1 MKKRY
6 LILAIALI
14 ISTFINLSAQTD
26 SVNVTFKV
34 DMSVQKQLG
43 NFKPD
48 APDNHKILL
57 KGTFNN
63 GWEICEMTPF
73 SDSPDIYETTLRLIQ
88 NSISPFKFFIQ
99 TDPSDENI
107 GIWEK
112 IPGNHGSNGDRTM
125 VVRSSDIEISPLYF
139 DNLYRDRFI
148 INSFNDDPN
157 GGQDPFYFL
166 WATEGSTG
174 SVNFNPSG
182 VNRGS
187 HQFDYSILQTAE
199 WGGNAGVSVGT
210 KGLNFLDLSKA
221 GATNN
226 SNTLSFYINIDS
238 KPTLSDRAQIY
249 ISLWEMSENPGI
261 EFDGSLAECWEYT
274 LDINTLY
281 AEPGWNKIE
290 IPITNF
296 SIPNWIMYKGND
308 NLDLSKIRQY
318 DIGLMITGREGGI
331 GSDVVS
337 GSFRLDN
344 FAAEYIP
351 DHIPVSIHFKVDMKG
366 VNQQFKFDPAKDHVF
381 VRGGFNFWTLQ
392 DTLRDPDGDL
402 VYEGYALALS
412 NGFYEYKFFTDSPTA
427 DNTGWESNVG
437 SVDTLN
443 GNRTI
448 YVGSTDIQVPLI
460 YFDEIRSNLYTWS
473 NFISLVGESNTIS
486 MLFGTSPSATDG
498 QDLSLGEI
506 IAPPPPPESDAPDL
520 KFHKAGYEDLINDF
534 RADNQDAIS
543 WQIIFQGA
551 YPLKLMWDKNSFPEG
566 SFKLVDAVGGSF
578 INIDMKNIDS
588 VVITNDAITKLN
600 IIYNKSISKS
610 INIAAGWN
618 IASVPL
624 NTADMSASSIFA
636 DNITSTWKYDAGYRA
651 ETTLEAGKG
660 YWVKYVSAKTIDI
673 VGLPVNKNT
682 VPVKSG
688 WNIIGPYE
696 NDIPIANITTT
707 PAGIIKST
715 FFSFESGYKMPVSL
729 KPGMGYWIKVDA
741 DGVLNLNS
749 GVSKISESNIAK
761 IDNNWSKIIVS
772 DSKHSFNLYLADKVT
787 NTTQY
792 ELPPLSPSGDL
803 DVRFDSQTFVEVLGS
818 SAKRIIFRSEDYP
831 VTINLY
837 GTDLRIRTN
846 DGIETILRNGE
857 KFTIT
862 NPAIRS
868 IEIEPIE
875 MPLEFT
881 LMQNYPNP
889 FNPSTTIKFGLPE
902 KSNVNISIFNTLG
915 EKVDELINGEMEA
928 GYHTI
933 NWKPSALTSGIYIY
947 RITTNKYMATKK
959 LIFLK

>member
-1 MKKRY
+1 MKKSY

-14 ISTFINLSAQTD
+14 ISTFIKLSAQTD

-48 APDNHKILL
+48 APDNDKILL

-63 GWEICEMTPF
+63 GWEICEMTPAV
-73 SDSPDIYETTLRLIQ
+73 DSPDIYEKTLRLTK

-99 TDPSDENI
+99 TDPTDENI

-125 VVRSSDIEISPLYF
+125 IVRSSDIEISPLYF

-157 GGQDPFYFL
+157 GGQTPFYFL

-226 SNTLSFYINIDS
+226 SNTISFSINIDTI
-238 KPTLSDRAQIY
+238 PTLKDRAQLF

-261 EFDGSLAECWEYT
+261 EFDASLAERWDYT

-290 IPITNF
+290 IPISNF
-296 SIPNWIMYKGND
+296 SIPNWIIYKGNN

-318 DIGLMITGREGGI
+318 DIGLAITGSEEGI

-381 VRGGFNFWTLQ
+381 VRGGFNFWSLQ
-392 DTLRDPDGDL
+392 DTLWDSDGDL
-402 VYEGYALALS
+402 VYEGHALALS

-427 DNTGWESNVG
+427 DNTGWESNMG

-460 YFDEIRSNLYTWS
+460 YFDEVRSNLYTWS

-624 NTADMSASSIFA
+624 NRVDMSASSIFA

-651 ETTLEAGKG
+651 ETTLETGKG

-673 VGLPVNKNT
+673 VGLSVNKTT

-696 NDIPIANITTT
+696 NEISIANITTT
-707 PAGIIKST
+707 PSGIIKST

-749 GVSKISESNIAK
+749 GVNKISESNIAK

-772 DSKHSFNLYLADKVT
+772 NSKQSFNLYLADKGT

-792 ELPPLSPSGDL
+792 ELPPISPGGDL
-803 DVRFDSQTFVEVLGS
+803 DVRFASQTYVEVLGS

-837 GTDLRIRTN
+837 GSDLRIRTN
-846 DGIETILRNGE
+846 DGIETILRKGE

-868 IEIEPIE
+868 IEIEQVEI
-875 MPLEFT
+875 PLEFT

-933 NWKPSALTSGIYIY
+933 NWKPSALTSGMYIY
-947 RITTNKYMATKK
+947 RITTNKYTATKK